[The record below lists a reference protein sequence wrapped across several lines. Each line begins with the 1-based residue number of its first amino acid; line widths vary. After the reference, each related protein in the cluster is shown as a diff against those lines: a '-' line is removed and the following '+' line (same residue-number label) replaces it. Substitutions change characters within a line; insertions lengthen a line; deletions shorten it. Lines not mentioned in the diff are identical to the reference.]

1 MPTTEQVILQV
12 RCQACNKSMSGK
24 SLKYS
29 HAAYCI
35 KRLQEVDK
43 PRTIPVSKK
52 SMRNL
57 MKLLPAQGV
66 QPDEEVYAEEEENL
80 KGSGIP
86 SDDIELDAM
95 TNIKH
100 QTTKAQYEYMINNNI
115 KPDLPMYKVNEASRP
130 EDIIPPTYEVRM
142 KSARQKKQSKYDK
155 LMLKAF

>member
-1 MPTTEQVILQV
+1 MTKIVSDWQHLQNKLKERFETEMDHDAILF
-12 RCQACNKSMSGK
+12 MIG
-24 SLKYS
+24 
-29 HAAYCI
+29 
-35 KRLQEVDK
+35 LQELDK

-95 TNIKH
+95 TNLI
-100 QTTKAQYEYMINNNI
+100 QTNDEG
-115 KPDLPMYKVNEASRP
+115 S
-130 EDIIPPTYEVRM
+130 
-142 KSARQKKQSKYDK
+142 
-155 LMLKAF
+155 